1 MAVVRHGNFTI
12 SKNFIPIR
20 RDQMIKKVT
29 LAVSAALFLAN
40 NAMAA
45 DNIVIGVEKN
55 YVPYFNELATKF
67 NQGKDFKVEVT
78 AAKMFDLLEALPT
91 QKGNVADLFMVPNDR
106 LGDLA
111 NQRLIE
117 PTNFEIK
124 GYTKTS
130 TKSANYDGKTYML
143 PMSTDTTLF
152 LYNKDMLKT
161 PPKTLKEL
169 APSDWAAKFTDFYFT
184 GGLFM
189 ANGGYIF
196 KDNNPQN
203 IGLDNAGSIKA
214 GFAAQALYNS
224 GVSHWTLMQDD
235 TVAYDIMMKNFTEG
249 KISAVING
257 PWAIADIEK
266 AGINVGAA
274 PIPSWDGSHPYQ
286 ALTGTKGI
294 AINGYSDNKDGAR
307 AFLKFAATPEYANKW
322 YEMTREIS
330 PNLAVHYEEGS
341 IHKAIFDATN
351 AGMPMPNIPQFGKVW
366 GPMKI
371 ALAQIAQGQNVKGAL
386 DAAVET
392 IAIDIEDM

>member
-1 MAVVRHGNFTI
+1 
-12 SKNFIPIR
+12 
-20 RDQMIKKVT
+20 MIKKVT
-29 LAVSAALFLAN
+29 LAISTALLLAN

-45 DNIVIGVEKN
+45 DNVVIGVEKA
-55 YVPYFNELATKF
+55 YVPYFTQLAEKF

-78 AAKMFDLLEALPT
+78 TAKMFDLLDALPT
-91 QKGNVADLFMVPNDR
+91 QKGNVADIFMIPNDR
-106 LGDLA
+106 IGDLA

-117 PTNFEIK
+117 STNFAIK
-124 GYTKTS
+124 GYTDTA
-130 TKSANYDGKTYML
+130 TKSASYEGKNYML

-152 LYNKDMLKT
+152 IYNKDKLKT

-169 APSDWAAKFTDFYFT
+169 APSDWAAKFTDFYFA

-189 ANGGYIF
+189 ANDGYIF
-196 KDNNPQN
+196 KDNNPQD
-203 IGLDNAGSIKA
+203 IGLDNAGAIKA
-214 GFAAQALYNS
+214 GFAAKGLYHS

-249 KISAVING
+249 KIEAIING

-294 AINGYSDNKDGAR
+294 AVNGYSSNKEGAR
-307 AFLKFAATPEYANKW
+307 AFLKFTATPEYANKW

-330 PNLAVHYEEGS
+330 PSLAVHYKEGS

-351 AGMPMPNIPQFGKVW
+351 AGMPMPNVPEFGKVW
-366 GPMKI
+366 GPMKT
-371 ALAQIAQGQNVKGAL
+371 ALAQIAQGQDVTGAL
-386 DAAVET
+386 KAAVDT
-392 IAIDIEDM
+392 IKIDIEDM